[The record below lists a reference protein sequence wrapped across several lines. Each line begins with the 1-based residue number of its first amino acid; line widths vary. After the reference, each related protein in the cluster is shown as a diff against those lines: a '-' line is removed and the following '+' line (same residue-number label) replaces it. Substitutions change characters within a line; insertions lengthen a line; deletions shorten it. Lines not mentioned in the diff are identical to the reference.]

1 MLPRSCFPH
10 EDDFFLYNQRLAGGS
25 LSAPVSPSSWL
36 SLHSPNPSSSF
47 CWSWW
52 GEVKN
57 RGHTNWFSYKHL
69 HVSDQILRRYWLYW
83 LSRFSRVR
91 LFAIPCSPPGSSV
104 HGILWARILEWVA
117 FSFSRASSWPRDQT
131 LHLSRLLHWQAGNGH
146 WQGSHVWGGVNPGD
160 AFWEGGISIA
170 ISILDALT
178 KSKSWWNPLFLMLA
192 KLSIHFSEGI
202 VAESQARICSFTLK
216 TGFKGS

>member
-131 LHLSRLLHWQAGNGH
+131 LI
-146 WQGSHVWGGVNPGD
+146 SHVSCIGRLVMVIDRGAMSG
-160 AFWEGGISIA
+160 EE
-170 ISILDALT
+170 LT
-178 KSKSWWNPLFLMLA
+178 QGMLF
-192 KLSIHFSEGI
+192 ERE
-202 VAESQARICSFTLK
+202 ESQLQ
-216 TGFKGS
+216 